1 VRLVFGFSG
10 RYIPLGRDFEAV
22 VSIGFW
28 VHASA
33 CLSVPVRRWDDSTQ
47 SIGAGFRWFLFHC
60 MRIYDPAVGA
70 IFFSISWF
78 YLSFGNY
85 SLYTTRL
92 FEEGSAYL

>member
-33 CLSVPVRRWDDSTQ
+33 CLSVLYDAGMILRSQ
-47 SIGAGFRWFLFHC
+47 SAQGSVGFFSLYEDLRPSGWGDL
-60 MRIYDPAVGA
+60 
-70 IFFSISWF
+70 FSISWF